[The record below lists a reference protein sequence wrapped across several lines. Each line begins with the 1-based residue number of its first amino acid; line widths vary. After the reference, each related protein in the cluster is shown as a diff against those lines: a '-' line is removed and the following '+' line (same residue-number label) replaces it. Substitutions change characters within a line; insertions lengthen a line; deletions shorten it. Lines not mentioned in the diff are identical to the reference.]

1 MCDIG
6 RGKFGGKVKLEL
18 RRCFLNPFFEYFCW
32 SFLVQLNLAQV
43 RYIEGKLDEVWMWVG
58 WGEVEAVSYAGV
70 QQGRPG
76 QTHQLHQGL
85 PALNPP

>member
-1 MCDIG
+1 MLFD
-6 RGKFGGKVKLEL
+6 
-18 RRCFLNPFFEYFCW
+18 PFFEYFCW

-70 QQGRPG
+70 QGRPKPG
-76 QTHQLHQGL
+76 QTHQLYQGL
-85 PALNPP
+85 TALNPP

>member
-1 MCDIG
+1 MLFD
-6 RGKFGGKVKLEL
+6 
-18 RRCFLNPFFEYFCW
+18 PFFEYFCW

-70 QQGRPG
+70 CRDGPSRDKPINYIKVSLLS
-76 QTHQLHQGL
+76 TPLKIGL
-85 PALNPP
+85 SRY